1 MFEGAKTG
9 RKVSKSVFKKE
20 EDELRTLLLNR
31 QFALRKAKIPLVVI
45 IAGMEAAG
53 KSEVVN
59 KLDEWLDS
67 SGIQVHAFW
76 DPSDEECER
85 PRYWRFWRTMPPK
98 GQMAIL
104 FGGWYMQPIE
114 QRYLDQCDDAQLERD
129 LRRIRDFER
138 MLVEDG
144 MMVVK
149 FWYHLNEETQRE
161 RLKQRARD
169 SEHDRWKMLPTK
181 KSHFDE
187 HYEKFEH
194 VAEQVVRHTDSYHSP
209 WNVVEATDENYC
221 QLTTGKLLLQAIE
234 QRLNAIDENET
245 PDTTLGDIA
254 LPDDPA
260 ARVTVLDNLD
270 MSLALKKDDY
280 NKQLKSLQAEMRE
293 LAWLAYHQ
301 RRSVVMAFE
310 GVDAGG
316 KGGAIR
322 RCTEAIDA
330 RLYRTI
336 SIGAPTDEEHAHH
349 YLWRFWRHIPRAGYM
364 TIFDRSWYGRV
375 LVERVEGFTPASRW
389 RPAYMEINN
398 FEEQLCEHGI
408 IVLKFWLQI
417 TEDEQLERFQARQ
430 ETPYKSHKITEEDWR
445 NREKWDDYCMAVN
458 DMVEHTST
466 EQAPWHL
473 IAANNKRYA
482 RIQVLSTVV
491 DTLRREL
498 SDSGSHKHK

>member
-20 EDELRTLLLNR
+20 EQQLRTLLLNK
-31 QFALRKAKIPLVVI
+31 QFELKKAKIPLIVI
-45 IAGMEAAG
+45 VAGMEGAG

-59 KLDEWLDS
+59 RLDEWLDS

-76 DPSDEECER
+76 DPSDEERDR

-98 GQMAIL
+98 GQIAIL

-114 QRYLDQCDDAQLERD
+114 QRYFNQCDDSALERE

-144 MMVVK
+144 TLVVK
-149 FWYHLNEETQRE
+149 FWYHLDEATQRE
-161 RLKQRARD
+161 RLKERAQH
-169 SEHDRWKMLPTK
+169 SENARWKMLPTK
-181 KSHFDE
+181 KSHVEE
-187 HYEKFEH
+187 HYDKFEH
-194 VAEQVVRHTDSYHSP
+194 VAEQVVRHTDSYHAP
-209 WNVVEATDENYC
+209 WNVVEATDENYG
-221 QLTTGKLLLQAIE
+221 QLTTGKILLQIIE
-234 QRLNAIDENET
+234 QRLNAVGDD
-245 PDTTLGDIA
+245 PKGAGGYPMGDID
-254 LPDDPA
+254 LPDDPD
-260 ARVTVLDNLD
+260 ARLTVLDNLD
-270 MSLALKKDDY
+270 MSASIKKDDY
-280 NKQLKSLQAEMRE
+280 NKQLKSLQTE
-293 LAWLAYHQ
+293 LHELVWLAYNQ

-336 SIGAPTDEEHAHH
+336 SVGAPTDEEHAHH
-349 YLWRFWRHIPRAGYM
+349 YLWRFWRHIPRDGYM

-398 FEEQLCEHGI
+398 FEEQLSEHGV

-417 TEDEQLERFQARQ
+417 TKEEQLERFQSRQ
-430 ETPYKSHKITEEDWR
+430 DTPYKAHKITEEDWR

-458 DMVEHTST
+458 DMVKHTST

-473 IAANNKRYA
+473 IPGNDKRYA
-482 RIQVLSTVV
+482 RIEVLSTVV
-491 DTLRREL
+491 NTLRRAL
-498 SDSGSHKHK
+498 NGSSGRK